1 MKLPLQIRFLGMEPS
16 EAVEAVVREKAGKLE
31 RFGPDL
37 TSCRVTIELAHKHQ
51 QQGRRF
57 SARVDVTLPGYE
69 LAVDRA
75 HDEDVYVALRDA
87 FDDIRRRV
95 EDTLRRRRESMIPG
109 APATDLD

>member
-1 MKLPLQIRFLGMEPS
+1 MKLPLQIRFLGLEPS
-16 EAVEAVVREKAGKLE
+16 EAVEAAVRDKAAKLE

-57 SARVDVTLPGYE
+57 SARIDVTLPGHE
-69 LAVDRA
+69 LTVDRV

-95 EDTLRRRRESMIPG
+95 EDVLRRQRESKAPG
-109 APATDLD
+109 APAAVD